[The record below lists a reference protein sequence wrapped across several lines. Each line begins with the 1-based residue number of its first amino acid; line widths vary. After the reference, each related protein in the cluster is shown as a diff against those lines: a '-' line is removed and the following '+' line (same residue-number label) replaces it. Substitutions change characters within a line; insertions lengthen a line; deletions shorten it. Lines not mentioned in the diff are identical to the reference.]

1 MSEYMEKYS
10 VSRLI
15 GAPPGYVGYD
25 EGGQLTEAVRRHP
38 YSVILFDEIEKAHP
52 DVFNILLQL
61 LDDGRLTD
69 NQGRTVDFKNTIVIM
84 TSNLGSAYLT
94 ANIHQ
99 DGTIDD
105 DVKEKVEEELK
116 KNFRPEFINRV
127 DDIVVF
133 SPLTE
138 SQIGRIIDL
147 ALKSLEKQLGNRK
160 MTLALTEA
168 ARAFIA
174 GEAYDPH
181 YGARHVKRYLQKYV
195 ETQIA
200 EMIIRG
206 EIKDGDDILIDAD
219 EEGLQYSVK

>member
-1 MSEYMEKYS
+1 M
-10 VSRLI
+10 
-15 GAPPGYVGYD
+15 
-25 EGGQLTEAVRRHP
+25 
-38 YSVILFDEIEKAHP
+38 
-52 DVFNILLQL
+52 
-61 LDDGRLTD
+61 
-69 NQGRTVDFKNTIVIM
+69 
-84 TSNLGSAYLT
+84 
-94 ANIHQ
+94 
-99 DGTIDD
+99 
-105 DVKEKVEEELK
+105 
-116 KNFRPEFINRV
+116 

-181 YGARHVKRYLQKYV
+181 YGARPVKRYLQKYV

-206 EIKDGDDILIDAD
+206 DIKDGDDILIDAD
-219 EEGLQYSVK
+219 EEGLEYSVK